1 MLVAVDK
8 DIAEMNVV
16 WTIKFD
22 ELTASLN
29 SFKAQHTKRLEI
41 VEASLGGRMSGGSP
55 LSGGS
60 DCGATPKHASRRFL
74 SPFVKPDPKL
84 AVGLLSLS

>member
-1 MLVAVDK
+1 
-8 DIAEMNVV
+8 
-16 WTIKFD
+16 
-22 ELTASLN
+22 
-29 SFKAQHTKRLEI
+29 
-41 VEASLGGRMSGGSP
+41 MSGGSP